1 MALLIA
7 VVAVVVVNLYFAARV
22 FELTFRSHAFVSLAE
37 PSVGMPSLSI
47 VVPARNEAR
56 QIEACVRSLL
66 AQEYPHFEV
75 IVVDDCSNDGTA
87 EIVERVAAED
97 GRVRLARGTPLAE
110 GWVGKP
116 WALTQGERVASGA
129 WLLFTDADTI
139 HAPLASASAMAYAL
153 RENADF
159 LSLLVDQE
167 TVTLPERAFLPS
179 ILLAI
184 AFGIGPMDDINDPRK
199 ENAIFNG
206 QYILARRTAYDAL
219 GGHGAVRAEI
229 AEDYEFAKLVKRDGR
244 FRSVFAG
251 SHGLVTTRMYR
262 TFGELW
268 EGFVKNFA
276 LGVRGRPAMAALGLM
291 FFALLSP
298 GSELMLVTSVLLGFW
313 IGAFACGIGIALTI
327 LVAGFAMRGIGMKRG
342 SGAWLPV
349 GMSVLLAIFVAS
361 LIRHA
366 RGGVT
371 WRGRTY

>member
-1 MALLIA
+1 MFIA
-7 VVAVVVVNLYFAARV
+7 VVAVVAVNVYFAIRIA
-22 FELTFRSHAFVSLAE
+22 ELTLRSHAVVTATE
-37 PSVGMPSLSI
+37 PSAGMPLLSI
-47 VVPARNEAR
+47 VVPARDEAR
-56 QIEACVRSLL
+56 QIEACVGSLL

-87 EIVERVAAED
+87 DIVERMASHD
-97 GRVRLARGTPLAE
+97 GRLRLIRGAPLPE
-110 GWVGKP
+110 GWIGKP

-139 HAPLASASAMAYAL
+139 HAPSACASSMAYAL
-153 RENADF
+153 QENADF

-199 ENAIFNG
+199 ESAIFNG
-206 QYILARRTAYDAL
+206 QYILTRRSAYDAL
-219 GGHGAVRAEI
+219 GGHGAVRGEI

-244 FRSVFAG
+244 FRLVFAG

-276 LGVRGRPAMAALGLM
+276 LGVRGRPAMAVLGLV
-291 FFALLSP
+291 FFTLLSP
-298 GSELMLVTSVLLGFW
+298 GSELVLAGSALVGLW
-313 IGAFACGIGIALTI
+313 IGVVACGVGIALTM
-327 LVAGFAMRGIGMKRG
+327 LSAEFAMRSIGMKRG